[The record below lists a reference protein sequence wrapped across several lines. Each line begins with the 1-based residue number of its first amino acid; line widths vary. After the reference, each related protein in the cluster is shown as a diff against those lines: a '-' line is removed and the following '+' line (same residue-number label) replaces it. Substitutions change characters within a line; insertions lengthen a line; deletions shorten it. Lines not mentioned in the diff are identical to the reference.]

1 MNKIRQTGAIAAM
14 AAILVACGG
23 GGGGSS
29 QQIAGI
35 QGSGVAI
42 GAVTGF
48 GSIFVNGV
56 EFKTSGATIRIDDQ
70 SGSESQL
77 HIGDVVLV
85 KGPINIDGVTG
96 TANEVSF
103 HAAVKGAI
111 TALNATALT
120 VAVAGQQV
128 QIAPSTLFDNTI
140 VPADF
145 TGLTIGLAV
154 EVSGYR
160 NSTGTIV
167 ATRIEH
173 AATAGVQIVGMINT
187 LDSNVRSFSV
197 ATQLIDYSQATVT
210 GNLANGTTVI
220 VKADAA
226 TAGSPIVARTVDV
239 AADRS
244 GAAND
249 TGRVEGIVTRFASN
263 ADFDVNGQ
271 QISTDAGTQFT
282 LNGLML
288 ALDSKVEAEGTFNAS
303 GTLVATKVQLRV
315 ESSSR
320 VYGTVDSTSPLHV
333 FGANVAVGAGT
344 QLEDKSS
351 AQIRPFKLSEL
362 RVGDFAQ
369 VRGVE
374 QTAGTL
380 NATILE
386 RLNADNKVE
395 MEGVAR
401 NASDPTFTVLGATIT
416 VTSSINLNGPGGS
429 GSGGGSLS
437 QSAFFQILGDGAIHT
452 VRIRGSQSAGGV
464 AIDRI
469 DITS

>member
-1 MNKIRQTGAIAAM
+1 MNRIWNTWAIAAM
-14 AAILVACGG
+14 AATLVAC

-56 EFKTSGATIRIDDQ
+56 EFKTSGASIRIDDQ
-70 SGSESQL
+70 SASESQL

-85 KGPINIDGVTG
+85 KGPINADGLTG

-111 TALNATALT
+111 SDLNATALT
-120 VAVAGQQV
+120 IVVVGQRV
-128 QIAPSTLFDNTI
+128 QIVASTLFDTSI

-145 TGLTIGLAV
+145 TGLRMGLAI

-160 NSTGTIV
+160 NSAGIVV
-167 ATRIEH
+167 ATRIER
-173 AATAGVQIVGMINT
+173 AATAGAQIVGMVNT
-187 LDSNVRSFSV
+187 LDSNARSFNID
-197 ATQLIDYSQATVT
+197 TQSIDYSQATVT
-210 GNLANGTTVI
+210 GTLADGATVV
-220 VKADAA
+220 VKADTA
-226 TAGSPIVARTVDV
+226 TAGSRVVARSVDV
-239 AADRS
+239 SADRG

-249 TGRVEGIVTRFASN
+249 TGRIEGIVTRFASN
-263 ADFDVNGQ
+263 ADFDVNDQ
-271 QISTDAGTQFT
+271 KISTDASTQFT
-282 LNGLML
+282 LNGLTL
-288 ALDSKVEAEGTFNAS
+288 GIDSKVEVEGAFNAS
-303 GTLVATKVQLRV
+303 GTLVASKVQIRV

-320 VYGTVDSTSPLHV
+320 VYGLVDSTSPLHV
-333 FGANVAVGAGT
+333 FGANVAVGAST

-351 AQIRPFKLSEL
+351 AQIRPFKLSDL
-362 RVGDFAQ
+362 HTGDFAQ

-401 NASDPTFTVLGATIT
+401 NPSDPTFTVLGATIT
-416 VTSSINLNGPGGS
+416 VDSSVQLNGSGGS
-429 GSGGGSLS
+429 GGSGGGGMTQSQFFTTLS
-437 QSAFFQILGDGAIHT
+437 TGTHT
-452 VRIRGSQSAGGV
+452 VRIRGSQSNGV
-464 AIDRI
+464 AKIERI